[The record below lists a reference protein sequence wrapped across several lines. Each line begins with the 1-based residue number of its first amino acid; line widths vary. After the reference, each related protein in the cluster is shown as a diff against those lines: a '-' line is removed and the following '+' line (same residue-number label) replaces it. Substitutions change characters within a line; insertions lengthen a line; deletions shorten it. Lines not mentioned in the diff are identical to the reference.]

1 MVKLFIIIYDW
12 FAKHRKVLYGFMAVL
27 VVLSGFFAFKVDF
40 NENISTFF
48 GEDEESSA
56 VFDNIRIKD
65 RIVIMVSGDD
75 PDTMIEAG
83 EAFADSLDTLIGKG
97 LLASVT
103 RGADESIV
111 GSSVDFIYE
120 YLPLFLEDS
129 DYERIDS
136 CLTED
141 AVEEAVRQ
149 TFTLVTSPSGMIL
162 KDVVMRDPLS
172 IGTHLMRRF
181 ERFSGDMEYE
191 MYAGH
196 IFSKDMAV
204 MLMFAD
210 PSFGMGST
218 GDNAVMVSALEDM
231 AAVVSESYG
240 VSVDCIGG
248 PIVAVY
254 NARQI
259 KHDTCVTLSLAM
271 LLIIAVIFLSFRN
284 RRTVPL
290 IILPPVFGALFALAM
305 IYFVQGYV
313 SAIAVGAGSVVL
325 GISLSYSI
333 HVVSHSNHTHDP
345 RQIIRDLAYPLT
357 IGSFTTIGAFAALIF
372 TNSPLLHDMGLFAVF
387 ALIGTALFCL
397 VFLPHFINKS
407 ESSGDRPLLKLI
419 EKANAVHYEDRKWL
433 IAIIAVL
440 AVVSLFFYRN
450 VSFDDDM
457 ANINFMPEH
466 IVEAEEKLSRYTI
479 DSSGEVL
486 IACSSADLGDA
497 SDAYL
502 LLDSLVLAMQGE
514 GRLTDYVSVKDF
526 VLSPDHQRERI
537 EKWNAFWEDRREQVM
552 DSVEKAAVSCGF
564 RKNAF
569 SGLSD
574 ILYKD
579 YRICDYSDEVISQVP
594 ALSDWINPM
603 EDGTTLLLSRIRIDD
618 AQKEE
623 VYAMMDQ
630 IGGISVIDRAWFS
643 SKMVSDTSEDF
654 DFILLISSLIV
665 FLALLL
671 SYGRIELALLSF
683 LPMCISWVIIL
694 GFMAVAGIEFN
705 IVNIILAT
713 FIFGIGDDFSIFI
726 MDGLMQ
732 EYRDGRKALESHK
745 TAIFFSAFTTIV
757 GMGSM
762 IFAEHPA
769 LKSIA
774 VVSVLGLAVVVLVS
788 YTVQPFLFRLFIS
801 RPASK
806 GGFPYTLP
814 AILNTVYAF
823 VYFFI
828 GCVIARV
835 YRILLYVLP
844 MDRKRKKM
852 SFHHLLYW
860 ITRIFMNTMFTVKTK
875 RLNPYGETFEKPAV
889 IIANHQSFVDILLM
903 LSTHPKIIML
913 TNDWVWNS
921 PFFGKIVRYAD
932 YYHTADG
939 YESLVDRL
947 KERVDEGYSVLV
959 FPEGTRSAD
968 CSILRFHKGAFYLAK
983 ELQLDIVP
991 IAIYGAGQFCSKKQ
1005 GFYIKHGDAVTR
1017 ILKRIPYGDGSFG
1030 ETYQE
1035 QARSYRRFFI
1045 EQCERLDKEFGRV
1058 NNPYFRDALVKNYI
1072 FKGPVIEWYVR
1083 IKSRIDGWYALWDTL
1098 IPRDAVIT
1106 DVGCGYGQ
1114 MSFMLSLLGPSRK
1127 VHGIDYDRDKIDL
1140 AANSF
1145 LIHRGNISFE
1155 CADMTTCVMPQ
1166 SDVFLFNDSLHY
1178 VDEMSQEKVLEN
1190 CLAVLNPGG
1199 MLIVRDGDVSDEQ
1212 HGRIIN
1218 TEKWSVKIL
1227 NFNRSEN
1234 NLTWV
1239 SKSWMQDFAER
1250 NNLDLK
1256 MRKCDEGTSEML
1268 YVFRKRN

>member
-1 MVKLFIIIYDW
+1 MDRLFIIIYDW
-12 FAKHRKVLYGFMAVL
+12 FAGHRKILYSLMAAL
-27 VVLSGFFAFKVDF
+27 VILLGFFAFQVDF
-40 NENISTFF
+40 NENISSFF
-48 GEDEESSA
+48 GEDEEASA

-65 RIVIMVSGDD
+65 RIVIMVSGDN
-75 PDTMIEAG
+75 PENMIEAG
-83 EAFADSLDTLIGKG
+83 EAFADSLDILVEKG
-97 LLASVT
+97 LLSSVT
-103 RGADESIV
+103 RGADDSTV
-111 GSSVDFIYE
+111 GGSVDFMYE
-120 YLPLFLEDS
+120 YLPLFIEDS
-129 DYERIDS
+129 DYARIDS
-136 CLTED
+136 CLTDEAIED
-141 AVEEAVRQ
+141 AVRQ
-149 TFTLVTSPSGMIL
+149 TFTLVTSPSGIVL
-162 KDVVMRDPLS
+162 KDIVMRDPLS

-196 IFSKDMAV
+196 IFTEDMAV

-210 PSFGMGST
+210 PAFSMGST
-218 GDNAVMVSALEDM
+218 GNNAGLVSALEDM
-231 AAVVSESYG
+231 AAAVSENSG
-240 VSVDCIGG
+240 VRVNCIGG

-259 KHDTCVTLSLAM
+259 KHDTGVTLSMAL
-271 LLIIAVIFLSFRN
+271 LLIIAVIVLSFRN

-305 IYFVQGYV
+305 IYFIQGYV

-357 IGSFTTIGAFAALIF
+357 IGSFTTIGAFAALTF

-387 ALIGTALFCL
+387 ALVGTALFCL
-397 VFLPHFINKS
+397 VFLPHFIKNS
-407 ESSGDRPLLKLI
+407 ESSGERPLLKII

-433 IAIIAVL
+433 ITIIAVL
-440 AVVSLFFYRN
+440 TVVSLFFYQD

-457 ANINFMPEH
+457 SNINFMPEH
-466 IVEAEEKLSRYTI
+466 IIEAEEKLSQYTI
-479 DSSGEVL
+479 GSSGEVL
-486 IACSSADLGDA
+486 IACSSADIGDA

-502 LLDSLVLAMQGE
+502 RLDSLVLALQE
-514 GRLTDYVSVKDF
+514 DGRLTDYVSVKDF
-526 VLSPDHQRERI
+526 VLSPDLQRERI
-537 EKWNAFWEDRREQVM
+537 GKWNAFWEGRREKVM
-552 DSVEKAAVSCGF
+552 DSVENAAVRCGF

-569 SGLSD
+569 SGFSD

-579 YRICDYSDEVISQVP
+579 YRICEYSEDVISQVP

-623 VYAMMDQ
+623 VYAMMNQ

-654 DFILLISSLIV
+654 DFIVLISSLIV

-671 SYGRIELALLSF
+671 SYGRVELALLSF

-694 GFMAVAGIEFN
+694 GFMAVMGIEFN

-732 EYRDGRKALESHK
+732 EYRGGRKALESHK

-757 GMGSM
+757 GMGAM

-801 RPASK
+801 GPASK
-806 GGFPYTLP
+806 GGFPYTFP
-814 AILNTVYAF
+814 AVLNTVYAF
-823 VYFFI
+823 AYFFT
-828 GCVIARV
+828 GCVIARI

-844 MDRKRKKM
+844 LDRKRKKE

-939 YESLVDRL
+939 YESLVGRL
-947 KERVDEGYSVLV
+947 KERVDEGYSILV

-983 ELQLDIVP
+983 ELHLDIVP
-991 IAIYGAGQFCSKKQ
+991 VAIYGAGQFCSKKQ

-1017 ILKRIPYGDGSFG
+1017 ILKRVPYGDVSFG

-1035 QARSYRRFFI
+1035 QAKMYRRFFR
-1045 EQCERLDKEFGRV
+1045 EQYECLCNEFGKV

-1072 FKGPVIEWYVR
+1072 YKGPVIEWYIRV
-1083 IKSRIDGWYALWDTL
+1083 KSRIDGWYALWDTL

-1145 LIHRGNISFE
+1145 LSRRGNISFE
-1155 CADMTTCVMPQ
+1155 CADMLTCVMPQ

-1178 VDEMSQEKVLEN
+1178 VDAKSQCKVMEN
-1190 CLAVLNPGG
+1190 CLSMLNPGG
-1199 MLIVRDGDVSDEQ
+1199 MMVVRDGDSSDER
-1212 HGRIIN
+1212 HGRIVD

-1234 NLTWV
+1234 QLTWV

-1250 NNLDLK
+1250 NNLELK
-1256 MRKCDEGTSEML
+1256 MRKCDSDTSETL
-1268 YVFRKRN
+1268 YIFKKRD